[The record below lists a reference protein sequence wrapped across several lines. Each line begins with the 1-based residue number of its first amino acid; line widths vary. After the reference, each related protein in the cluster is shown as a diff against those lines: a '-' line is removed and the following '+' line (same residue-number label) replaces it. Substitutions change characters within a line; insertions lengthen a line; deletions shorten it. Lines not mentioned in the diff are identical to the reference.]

1 MLRCERLY
9 QDVLNK
15 ARDKLGPNHKL
26 YYDVRFF
33 KRNFIY
39 ILKTMCLF
47 FSGLFFFC
55 LYLDCFFVR
64 SFHLAVYLTSYSFI
78 PQAAFSLV
86 NFYLSVMRDKNR
98 ANIVFE
104 QTRLLKDRLEARRL
118 S

>member
-39 ILKTMCLF
+39 ILKTKCLF
-47 FSGLFFFC
+47 FSGLSFLLFII
-55 LYLDCFFVR
+55 DCFFVR

-86 NFYLSVMRDKNR
+86 NFYLNVMGDKNR
-98 ANIVFE
+98 ASIVFE
-104 QTRLLKDRLEARRL
+104 QTQLLKDRLEARRR